1 MGVCYDKINGLS
13 SYCFLSYREY
23 IESHCQ
29 LLAAEKQMLKYS
41 KMTLK
46 KKKKGVL
53 IFTFYS
59 AQMKIIYKFY
69 SGKRRCMVCAHLS
82 FSSEQL
88 LGVDALQLS
97 SIISLIIK
105 NQIFNMQSQHN
116 LASSFTVVKIP
127 VCIGF
132 PWQSCGSGEAAVVAS
147 VRSPALSHVGAE

>member
-1 MGVCYDKINGLS
+1 
-13 SYCFLSYREY
+13 
-23 IESHCQ
+23 
-29 LLAAEKQMLKYS
+29 LLVACSRKVDAEILQNDIK
-41 KMTLK
+41 K

-53 IFTFYS
+53 IFTFDS

-105 NQIFNMQSQHN
+105 N
-116 LASSFTVVKIP
+116 
-127 VCIGF
+127 
-132 PWQSCGSGEAAVVAS
+132 
-147 VRSPALSHVGAE
+147 